1 MADRDSNA
9 TVGALML
16 IAGGVIGTGLT
27 LLFAPQSGRK
37 TRRKIA
43 RYGRKVRN
51 DAEEMVRE
59 TSHAVSEMLEDLGE
73 RTSEVI
79 DRGGDVAE
87 TWRKRFLDTLDHG
100 QKSIERQRKRLSQL
114 WE

>member
-1 MADRDSNA
+1 MADRDNNA

-16 IAGGVIGTGLT
+16 VAGGVIGTGLA

-43 RYGRKVRN
+43 RYGRKVRPE
-51 DAEEMVRE
+51 AEEMVRE
-59 TSHAVSEMLEDLGE
+59 TSQSVSEMPEDLGE
-73 RTSEVI
+73 RTSEMI
-79 DRGGDVAE
+79 DRGGDVTQA
-87 TWRKRFLDTLDHG
+87 WRKRFLDTLDHG
-100 QKSIERQRKRLSQL
+100 QKTIEKQRKRLSQL